1 MFKDSNNLVLYISL
15 LILLLLLILLFNAY
29 NSRCRVIDLEMF
41 GNQMENVPGS
51 DMPKSVAEVYNQ
63 NSMMSGGGNAGNGG
77 PAGYTD
83 DDYWT
88 KVEGGSSDPSVPS
101 GPSGPSKQNSS
112 PEDSSRTSCFPRDSL
127 TSSDLLPK
135 DATDST
141 WSQLNPSTGA
151 NIQDRYLLDA
161 AHHIGINSQS
171 GSLRNANLQLRS
183 DPMIETKPVSPWL
196 NSTIP
201 PDINKRPLDIGSQP
215 YWDV

>member
-1 MFKDSNNLVLYISL
+1 MVKDSNNLVLYISL

-29 NSRCRVIDLEMF
+29 NSKCRVIDLEMF
-41 GNQMENVPGS
+41 GNQMENVPGA

-63 NSMMSGGGNAGNGG
+63 NNMSAMSPNKGNNASSGISGVGSYDNNWTNVEN
-77 PAGYTD
+77 TD
-83 DDYWT
+83 SNT
-88 KVEGGSSDPSVPS
+88 APS
-101 GPSGPSKQNSS
+101 QN
-112 PEDSSRTSCFPRDSL
+112 PEADSSRTSCFPRDSL

>member
-1 MFKDSNNLVLYISL
+1 MVKDSNNLVLYISL

-29 NSRCRVIDLEMF
+29 NSRCKVIDLEMF
-41 GNQMENVPGS
+41 GNQMEDVPGS
-51 DMPKSVAEVYNQ
+51 SLPQSVAEVYNQ
-63 NSMMSGGGNAGNGG
+63 NSMMSGGSNNGNGG
-77 PAGYTD
+77 PSGYSGD
-83 DDYWT
+83 ENWT
-88 KVEGGSSDPSVPS
+88 KVEGGPSAPS
-101 GPSGPSKQNSS
+101 GPSGQTNNA
-112 PEDSSRTSCFPRDSL
+112 DSSRTSCFPRDSL
-127 TSSDLLPK
+127 TSADLLPA

>member
-1 MFKDSNNLVLYISL
+1 MVKDSNNFVLYISL
-15 LILLLLLILLFNAY
+15 LILLILLILLFNAY
-29 NSRCRVIDLEMF
+29 NSRCKIIDLEMF
-41 GNQMENVPGS
+41 NNQLQDVPGS
-51 DMPKSVAEVYNQ
+51 EMPKSVAEVYNQ
-63 NSMMSGGGNAGNGG
+63 NNMMSSGTNNSTGVNGMSS
-77 PAGYTD
+77 YED
-83 DDYWT
+83 NWT
-88 KVEGGSSDPSVPS
+88 KVDSVGNKPSGQSSDV
-101 GPSGPSKQNSS
+101 NN
-112 PEDSSRTSCFPRDSL
+112 SRTSCFPRDSL

-201 PDINKRPLDIGSQP
+201 PDVNKRPLDIGSQP